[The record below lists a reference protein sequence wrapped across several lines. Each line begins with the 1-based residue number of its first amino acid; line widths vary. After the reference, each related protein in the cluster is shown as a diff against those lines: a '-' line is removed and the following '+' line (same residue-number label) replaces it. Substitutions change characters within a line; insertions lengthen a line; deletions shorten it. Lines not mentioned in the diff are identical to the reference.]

1 MVFGMDTGMETV
13 VLLALIVMLAYT
25 VFGLT
30 GFGSSIT
37 AMPMMVL
44 LIPLKVA
51 VPLMLIFDLAASL
64 VLGLKNRKVVDRK
77 ELLRLV
83 PCMLAGMAVG
93 VVVLVKAPEHVLLLV
108 LGLFIL
114 AYSARSLLLK
124 REPRPIGAGW
134 SAPLGMVG
142 GMFTA
147 MFGTGG
153 PIYTIYLARRLDDK
167 EVLRATISSLIFVSG
182 LSRLVL
188 FSSAGLFKQNSVLML
203 GAVLLPCAMLGLF
216 VGNRLHSRLPAH
228 RVVQAVWAILIL
240 SGTGLVLK
248 NI

>member
-1 MVFGMDTGMETV
+1 MAFGIETV

-37 AMPMMVL
+37 AMPMMVQ

-51 VPLMLIFDLAASL
+51 VPLMLVFDLAGGL
-64 VLGLKNRKVVDRK
+64 LLGLRNRKVVDRK
-77 ELLRLV
+77 ELFRLV

-93 VVVLVKAPEHVLLLV
+93 VVVLVKAPEHLLLLV

-114 AYSARSLLLK
+114 AYSAWSLLLK
-124 REPRPIGAGW
+124 REPRPIGASW
-134 SAPLGMVG
+134 SAPLGIVG

-167 EVLRATISSLIFVSG
+167 AVLRATISSLIFISG
-182 LSRLVL
+182 LSRLAL
-188 FSSAGLFKQNSVLML
+188 FSSAGLFGQNSVLVL
-203 GAVLLPCAMLGLF
+203 AAALLPCAMLGLF
-216 VGNRLHSRLPAH
+216 VGNRLHARLPAQ
-228 RVVQAVWAILIL
+228 RVVQAIWAILIM